1 MTEIN
6 EHVWFE
12 ERMAAQLAGGLAGD
26 EAERFGTHAAGCARC
41 SGVMDQLRRFDAA
54 LVRSFDP
61 HRADGIE
68 ERIIGRLSRI
78 PARKRLLRLPHMPQM
93 KVHPMVRRAGSAVA
107 AAIIMGAIGYV
118 AEPAL
123 TGGQVR
129 LPQSLAWLGTAGN
142 KLAMVKSAANMHSIG
157 MAMAGYAK
165 DQTDAWPAY
174 TGFEGY
180 PIAVNSSA
188 SQATKSGQIEKLTQA
203 ANNYIEDGKYE
214 DGLGVIDQILDLD
227 PHNEYAKNLHLLVQ
241 DKAVLNHQKTYHDEQ
256 LQNFS
261 TLDMDAE
268 QKKVPYANI
277 QAAHGFD
284 TTPGTIAGQSL
295 NAKVPVR
302 YGGDPSQIAGTDQLI
317 TQIVPLKN
325 VASGKVMSELKP
337 MLPPSAVVTAQNGAN
352 VLILTDTSSSVKRDA
367 ELVEG
372 LDRPTA
378 FPNGAGLDPV
388 QNDLSYS
395 YASHVG
401 GETPASAGFKAD
413 GTIDPT
419 FALAAPA
426 ADQGGQGQPGRGGRG
441 GGGGGRGSTSS
452 LGGTSS
458 LGSSAGTAANPLYWN
473 NNFALAGNNGATL
486 DTNGNNVTLNVGSL
500 DFGGINKVGVGTL
513 SLGGNN
519 TYTGQTTVGAG
530 SLVGGGKLDSTS
542 ADMYRNRSVAVTGAN
557 SGFTQATETPAPDTI
572 GGAASN
578 PPASD
583 NGLTTPVFNRRDV
596 GGSGLIVAGGVLSWP
611 SPAAPSAPTYFRP
624 ATDARNSEA
633 GRPSMYASALPDVA
647 KQAEKE
653 SVTSDDLLSQM
664 KLRRSEETVPGPDA
678 VEGDKKGI
686 PTDDSLKK
694 TADGGKAAGESLT
707 LSGKENAGAGYAGV
721 VAKAPVADKAAAE
734 GGKDAA
740 GKTATAAAQFDS
752 HLSPPDAADEG
763 GASAAKF
770 HDSGLEAK
778 PSDSTPGTT
787 GGITF
792 ANTNSYSLAGSA
804 RNLTMDTGS
813 PAGTASLTSEQ
824 PAHSIMTP
832 PPPAQTAPAG
842 DFGMDFSAL
851 NLRAPSATTPPPA
864 NPNAPNGGKPTT
876 GGGAPVQPAAQP
888 PAPAQRPAQQQAAG
902 PIIIRNGSMEFEV
915 PNFEV
920 AVIMI
925 QSVITN
931 EGGYIATND
940 SQKLANGKM
949 QGSVTL
955 RVPPQNLDD
964 LVIKLRPLG
973 DIKGQKIAAQDI
985 TKDYTDLQSEL
996 RAAEAMQ
1003 DRLID
1008 DIKNGKGEMKDLVA
1022 AEQQLGQWREK
1033 IEQITGEILYYNNLV
1048 GMATLTVTMTE
1059 KDIAAAVS
1067 SAQTQ
1072 TIDAGIEA
1080 DDVSATRDAVLKL
1093 IDDAKG
1099 QVISSDM
1106 KQLDA
1111 GQFAATV
1118 VAQVPPDAAGA
1129 MIDQIRAF
1137 KNSKVARLEVTRQT
1151 TTSGPTGE
1159 PIKSPTIENGNGI
1172 ASPDK
1177 VERKAAVFNLSIY
1190 NLANVAPR
1198 VTNVMSLV
1206 CTDDVETVYHSILDG
1221 ATKAGGRVVG
1231 SSLNR
1236 PKPEQVSASI
1246 SIEVPSAGADA
1257 MLANIRGMGQVM
1269 HLTETENP
1277 DTANVTTAKQG
1288 FNIQVASWSSVQP
1301 REIRTRSIAAT
1312 PTVHDSYAAV
1322 LAAAQTAGARVL
1334 AASEQGQTG
1343 SAGASL
1349 DLEVTSA
1356 KADAIESAIA
1366 GAGIV
1371 TSSQEARNTDTEN
1384 SLDGKVEVKVTFVDM
1399 AALAPRQT
1407 MQRMIAADAVPAA
1420 YNAILSAA
1428 QTAGARVFVSQ
1439 LNDLQAPLQRADLKF
1454 QVLRSK
1460 EAAVDAA
1467 IDKAGQSVT
1476 SQVVRADE
1484 QANTV
1489 DAKVEIDLVVVDAQA
1504 LPPRQTTTIDMIASD
1519 PAQSA
1524 HNLRDAALA
1533 AGGRIVADDP
1543 ARTTDGIA
1551 IEHLVVDFPA
1561 GKLAMIGPVLDSAG
1575 SVKSEQV
1582 STDPN
1587 APQGPVQRSRVDATI
1602 HSQERLVAPEA
1613 EFWPTFKNG
1622 LATSLVGLGWSVR
1635 IIIIGLLL
1643 VGPWALVAWGGIKG
1657 LARLRRKKTPTAP

>member
-1 MTEIN
+1 MTEQIN

-26 EAERFGTHAAGCARC
+26 EAERFGTHAAACARC

-68 ERIIGRLSRI
+68 ERIIGRLSRV

-129 LPQSLAWLGTAGN
+129 LPQSLAWLRTAGN

-188 SQATKSGQIEKLTQA
+188 SQATKSGQIERLTQA

-302 YGGDPSQIAGTDQLI
+302 YGNDPSQIADSQQVI
-317 TQIVPLKN
+317 TQVMPLRSIP
-325 VASGKVMSELKP
+325 SGQIAPELKAALSP
-337 MLPPSAVVTAQNGAN
+337 EAVVTSNNGAN
-352 VLILTDTSSSVKRDA
+352 VVIVTDTSHNIKRAA
-367 ELVEG
+367 EMIEG
-372 LDRPTA
+372 LDRPSALPNSATA
-378 FPNGAGLDPV
+378 APAEIK
-388 QNDLSYS
+388 SY
-395 YASHVG
+395 
-401 GETPASAGFKAD
+401 ASAGFKAD

-513 SLGGNN
+513 ALGGNN

-557 SGFTQATETPAPDTI
+557 SGFTQAPETPAPDTI

-633 GRPSMYASALPDVA
+633 GRPSMYASTLPDVA

-664 KLRRSEETVPGPDA
+664 KLRRSEDLGQASIATDA
-678 VEGDKKGI
+678 NKKDI
-686 PTDDSLKK
+686 PTDEAAK
-694 TADGGKAAGESLT
+694 TADAAKAAGESE
-707 LSGKENAGAGYAGV
+707 KGV
-721 VAKAPVADKAAAE
+721 TTPVQPTAIAAPVSAAPSTPSDTTSLATQLNSANKDFYGSDDSSA
-734 GGKDAA
+734 GGLVMN
-740 GKTATAAAQFDS
+740 GGTALLTGSGNTFGI
-752 HLSPPDAADEG
+752 SPG
-763 GASAAKF
+763 GAYVN
-770 HDSGLEAK
+770 
-778 PSDSTPGTT
+778 STELVAN
-787 GGITF
+787 GGNPT
-792 ANTNSYSLAGSA
+792 LAA
-804 RNLTMDTGS
+804 RNPG
-813 PAGTASLTSEQ
+813 GTS
-824 PAHSIMTP
+824 
-832 PPPAQTAPAG
+832 
-842 DFGMDFSAL
+842 
-851 NLRAPSATTPPPA
+851 SATTPPSAGPGAA
-864 NPNAPNGGKPTT
+864 NSGKPTT

-888 PAPAQRPAQQQAAG
+888 PAPAQKPAQQQAAG

-1159 PIKSPTIENGNGI
+1159 PVKSPTIENGNGI

-1356 KADAIESAIA
+1356 KADAIESAI
-1366 GAGIV
+1366 GQAGIV

-1454 QVLRSK
+1454 QVLRSR
-1460 EAAVDAA
+1460 EEAVDAA
-1467 IDKAGQSVT
+1467 ISKAGQSVT

-1602 HSQERLVAPEA
+1602 HSQDRLVAPEA

-1657 LARLRRKKTPTAP
+1657 MARLRRKKTPPAP